1 MPMVYTGPQLE
12 DVHIEGKAVGIGT
25 GSDVI
30 NTCRLLSAVK
40 NVRR

>member
-1 MPMVYTGPQLE
+1 MCTLRAKPW
-12 DVHIEGKAVGIGT
+12 GIRT

-40 NVRR
+40 NVKR